1 MLVALIVFGATGA
14 WAAVTQGPWTYMD
27 YRTGC
32 CDRDQNPAI
41 SFNGLNNS
49 HWATVDGPWC
59 DGDGVGFTVKSG
71 KANKNQKNGVF
82 STYYID
88 QTLESYSRKVLTWT
102 FVLGSQSKKHYSN
115 TCLYG
120 LQGTWDQINAL
131 TVDFTEEYSNKTGSG
146 NLLAQFRNITLS
158 GNGVFTSNYVKTF
171 AFDNRSNA
179 NSATK
184 SWCLLLTHVVS
195 SADPVDGMHEW
206 GSFRHV
212 SATWTTYYY
221 KYVTFNANG
230 GSGSM
235 NKQTVENSGKLTAN
249 AFSRTGYTFDGW
261 ATSSTGSKA
270 YNNQGDIS
278 ATSGSKG
285 NVTLYARW
293 KANTYTVT
301 LNQQSGTGGSASVT
315 ATYAAAMPS
324 MTVPTRTGYT
334 FQGYFTEANGK
345 GTKYYNAN
353 GSSAKNWDKTAAT
366 TLYAYWTANTYTVTL
381 DMQGGES
388 GSASVTAT
396 YAAAMPTMT
405 VPTRS
410 SYTFGG
416 YYTEAKGAGTKYYNA
431 NGSSAKNWDKTAATT
446 LYAYWTPV
454 PYAITYNLEG
464 GTDTGNPTSYTIET
478 ETFTL
483 KAPVREDYTFLGWTG
498 SNGEEVQLT
507 VTIANGSTEDKSYTA
522 HWEAN
527 DAILQELHTALGEKV
542 WTGYGVNTGVIC
554 YSRGDEPKEFRA
566 TIMGGTY
573 TFDIPFR
580 DVNSITKTLNTDE
593 SVTYTLNVSLPAQT
607 GMASETL
614 RVTLKDG
621 EITGMESENA
631 GLEMSKEGAE
641 ITDWAALQ
649 TAMNNGGVIK
659 LTADVTAAPADAA
672 LTVPAGKTVVLDL
685 NGFTINRAMT
695 APAANGS
702 VIVNN
707 GTLAIQ
713 TTNGGKITGGKTTG
727 NGGGILNNGVLTL
740 YGGEITGN
748 KASGMGGGVYNAA
761 AAPTGFW
768 MTGGLIDGNTA
779 GSFAAIGGDVT
790 FSNMAVV
797 QVNAAGSTVS
807 NTTAKT
813 GMVKY
818 DYIQPVM
825 PDLEKFAILSE
836 LYAALGNE
844 TWTGYGVNTGVISYS
859 RGDEMNEF
867 RATFMGGNYT
877 LDVPF
882 GDFTAA
888 SKAENTDGSF
898 TYTLELP
905 LPAYTGLSSETV
917 KITTKDGKI
926 TGLQSENAGL
936 DMNKEAGE
944 ITGWAAL
951 QAAVNNG
958 GVIKL
963 TTDVTAAATDEALT
977 VPAGK
982 TVVIDL
988 NGHTLNR
995 ALTTPTD
1002 NGSVIINN
1010 GTLAIMD
1017 NAGNG
1022 KITGGNTITIG
1033 GAVLNN
1039 GAFTLYGGEIT
1050 GNKAFDAGGGVYST
1064 ADELPGGFWMT
1075 GGLIDGNTA
1084 GSFAAI
1090 GGKVTFNKQA
1100 AVQVNAD
1107 GTVVDIN
1114 TAAADMMSYSYIRP
1128 ALPSVDQMM
1137 TTPAQQA
1144 NGAWQA
1150 YMPAGNRMLRVTY
1163 KDEPQLA
1170 WVDKDKQPVTAIS
1183 GYHGFQPLVAIPNI
1197 KASNKFFE
1205 AAEAG
1210 TSVLEAFSSNQDVV
1224 SVVGISS
1231 FLING
1236 VGEADLAVIHRND
1249 ADFKYDSAAFH
1260 VTVLAPDTLNLLT
1273 NNADWG
1279 TVAAVTPLSDSVR
1292 AGEGNTFFAV
1302 PEATMTVEATPAEGF
1317 HLRYWSNGAAV
1328 DATLRAKAQ
1337 VQGNTDLLAFFAP
1350 DTVPAKEIEA
1360 PHIFDT
1366 LVYNSYAQ
1374 TILINGEAEG
1384 GQFKYSLDSIEWS
1397 TELPQIKDA
1406 GTHTFYYYIDSTD
1419 VLHRALPVQTRKV
1432 TIAKAPLTITA
1443 ENKEVVYGF
1452 AAPGF
1457 SVSYYGLKGGDLP
1470 ADVLTGELSYAC
1482 DYTAGSNVASYNIVP
1497 SGQTSANYDITYV
1510 KGTLNVLK
1518 ADPAFTDPVANTL
1531 TYNGGAQT
1539 LVAAGETEH
1548 GTFEYT
1554 FTPNDEES
1562 WSTALPQAKDAGTY
1576 GVYYR
1581 VVGDHNHL
1589 DYESADAVVVTIAKA
1604 ALTATADNKAIIYG
1618 EYAPEFTVTYDG
1630 WQGEDKD
1637 MVLTG
1642 AIAFE
1647 TNYTR
1652 GNDVGD
1658 YTIIPSGVE
1667 AANYTVTFVNGTLTV
1682 NRKSAESSDIMA
1694 AQEDGEQLVYTNAVN
1709 KPTIFVKDTTLTLTE
1724 EKDYTLTFVS
1734 RGETE
1739 YTESATAPTHAG
1751 DYTAKITFIGN
1762 YKDMLTVDFAISK
1775 APLTITADDKENI
1788 FGEEAPEFTVSYEG
1802 FLGTDD
1808 KNVLT
1813 GSQAYACEYKRGD
1826 NVGDYTIV
1834 PSGVDAHDYV
1844 ITFVNGT
1851 LTVNRKSAKDADIAA
1866 VQLAGEALVYDAEVN
1881 RPSIVVTD
1889 TTLTLT
1895 EEKDYVL
1902 TFIGTANDAS
1912 VYEEAAVAPT
1922 KAGDYTAIV
1931 AFVGNYI
1938 DTLTVDFTIA
1948 KAPLTITADDKAVI
1962 YGEYAPKFTVSYEGW
1977 QGTDDNTVLLGT
1989 QAYDCEYAP
1998 GSYIGTYTITPK
2010 DVTAHDYAITF
2021 VDGTLTVNQAEV
2033 KVSGADI
2040 QEAKFEDGNTTA
2052 VVLNA
2057 GQLEGIKLNDPIGH
2071 NTTATFS
2078 DAAVGEG
2085 KTITMF
2091 YELTGDAALL
2101 ANYNLTPTS
2110 EIFAKKGVIIENFV
2124 PNDNPEEKADDE
2136 TEVKEGIEVYAYGYC
2151 LGDSVGMSYHLNSGN
2166 PDQYKIEFEDSHF
2179 TDVDWTDLDITG
2191 PDGIIYIE
2199 VPVDV
2204 PTGDYQMTVT
2214 FRDSRFPWLESNAL
2228 NVTFHVNLPQTYV
2241 TPMFD
2246 NTIALVDTCECFTDI
2261 QWYHR
2266 ADASEAWQPI
2276 AGATGHYYRPADGS
2290 KLTGEYFVKAK
2301 MNGVDTYTCGQS
2313 DMETLYGADKT
2324 PKAQVSA
2331 YPNPVV
2337 NTTTVTIENSE
2348 NWNHSLRVVN
2358 LTGVEMFRTTFEG
2371 NETTVDMGGFVQGNY
2386 MISVDGIVVKV
2397 MKK

>member
-1 MLVALIVFGATGA
+1 MLVALIVFSATA
-14 WAAVTQGPWTYMD
+14 WAQVTQGPWTYMD

-32 CDRDQNPAI
+32 CDRDQNMAI
-41 SFNGLNNS
+41 AFNGLNNS
-49 HWATVDGPWC
+49 HWATVEGPWC
-59 DGDGVGFTVKSG
+59 DNDGVGFTVKSG
-71 KANKNQKNGVF
+71 KAEKNQKNGVF

-102 FVLGSQSKKHYSN
+102 FVLGSKSKKHYSN

-120 LQGTWDQINAL
+120 LQGTWQDINAL
-131 TVDFTEEYSNKTGSG
+131 TVDFTEEYSNRSG
-146 NLLAQFRNITLS
+146 ADKLLAQFRNTALKDEGI
-158 GNGVFTSNYVKTF
+158 FTSNYVKTF

-195 SADPVDGMHEW
+195 AADPVDGMHEW
-206 GSFRHV
+206 GSFKHV

-221 KYVTFNANG
+221 KYVTFNANQ
-230 GSGSM
+230 GSGTMSQ
-235 NKQTVENSGKLTAN
+235 QTIENSGKLKAN

-261 ATSSTGSKA
+261 ATSTSGSKA
-270 YNNQGDIS
+270 YDNQGDIS

-301 LNQQSGTGGSASVT
+301 LDRQSGTGGAGSTTATYAAAMPKITVPARTGYTFQGYYTEANGKGTKYYNADGTSAKNWDKAANTTLYAYWKANTYTVTLDRQSGTGGSGSVT

-324 MTVPTRTGYT
+324 MTVPTRASYT
-334 FQGYFTEANGK
+334 FQGYFTEAKGK
-345 GTKYYNAN
+345 GTKYYNAD
-353 GSSAKNWDKTAAT
+353 GSSAKNWDKTANT
-366 TLYAYWTANTYTVTL
+366 TLYA
-381 DMQGGES
+381 S
-388 GSASVTAT
+388 
-396 YAAAMPTMT
+396 
-405 VPTRS
+405 
-410 SYTFGG
+410 
-416 YYTEAKGAGTKYYNA
+416 
-431 NGSSAKNWDKTAATT
+431 
-446 LYAYWTPV
+446 WTPV

-464 GTDTGNPTSYTIET
+464 GTDTGNPASYTIET

-507 VTIANGSTEDKSYTA
+507 VTIAKGSTEKKSYTA

-527 DAILQELHTALGEKV
+527 DAILQELHTALGEKA
-542 WTGYGVNTGVIC
+542 WTGYGVNTGVIS
-554 YSRGDEPKEFRA
+554 YGRGDEPKEFRA

-580 DVNSITKTLNTDE
+580 DVNSITKVLNTDG
-593 SVTYTLNVSLPAQT
+593 SATYTLNVSLPAQT

-659 LTADVTAAPADAA
+659 LTADITATPADAA

-761 AAPTGFW
+761 AAPAGFW

-807 NTTAKT
+807 NTTATT

-825 PDLEKFAILSE
+825 PDLEKFGILSE

-859 RGDEMNEF
+859 RGDEVNEF

-917 KITTKDGKI
+917 KITIKDGEI

-951 QAAVNNG
+951 QTAVNNG

-963 TTDVTAAATDEALT
+963 TTDVTAAPADAALT

-995 ALTTPTD
+995 ALTTATA

-1022 KITGGNTITIG
+1022 KITGGNTRNIG
-1033 GAVLNN
+1033 GGVLNN

-1050 GNKAFDAGGGVYST
+1050 GNNATDAGGGVYNT
-1064 ADELPGGFWMT
+1064 ADALPGGFWMT

-1084 GSFAAI
+1084 ADYAAI

-1100 AVQVNAD
+1100 AVQVDAD
-1107 GTVVDIN
+1107 GTIVDIN
-1114 TAAADMMSYSYIRP
+1114 TAAAHMMSYSYIRP

-1163 KDEPQLA
+1163 KDEPELA

-1197 KASNKFFE
+1197 KASDKFF
-1205 AAEAG
+1205 AALDAG
-1210 TSVLEAFSSNQDVV
+1210 TSVLEAFSSNPDVV
-1224 SVVGISS
+1224 GVLGVGS
-1231 FLING
+1231 FLLNG
-1236 VGEADLAVIHRND
+1236 VGEADLSAIHRND

-1260 VTVLAPDTLNLLT
+1260 VTVLAPDTMKLLT
-1273 NNADWG
+1273 NNAEWG
-1279 TVAAVTPLSDSVR
+1279 TVAAVTPLGDSVR

-1302 PEATMTVEATPAEGF
+1302 PGATMIVQATPADGF

-1328 DATLRAKAQ
+1328 DAKLRAQAQ

-1350 DTVPAKEIEA
+1350 DTVPAIVTKE
-1360 PHIFDT
+1360 PVVFDT
-1366 LVYNSYAQ
+1366 LVYTGAEQ
-1374 TILINGEAEG
+1374 IILANGTAIG
-1384 GQFKYSLDSIEWS
+1384 GQFKYSLDSATWS
-1397 TELPQIKDA
+1397 TDLPQIKDA
-1406 GTHTFYYYIDSTD
+1406 GTHTFYCYVDSTD
-1419 VLHRALPVQTRKV
+1419 VLHRCLPVETHTV

-1443 ENKEVVYGF
+1443 ENKDTIYGE
-1452 AAPGF
+1452 
-1457 SVSYYGLKGGDLP
+1457 P
-1470 ADVLTGELSYAC
+1470 A
-1482 DYTAGSNVASYNIVP
+1482 
-1497 SGQTSANYDITYV
+1497 
-1510 KGTLNVLK
+1510 
-1518 ADPAFTDPVANTL
+1518 PAFTAAYTGLLGEDTVGVVSGLTMTSDYLVTSNVGEYDIVPANATALNYAISYTIGTL
-1531 TYNGGAQT
+1531 TVN
-1539 LVAAGETEH
+1539 
-1548 GTFEYT
+1548 
-1554 FTPNDEES
+1554 
-1562 WSTALPQAKDAGTY
+1562 QAP
-1576 GVYYR
+1576 
-1581 VVGDHNHL
+1581 L
-1589 DYESADAVVVTIAKA
+1589 MI
-1604 ALTATADNKAIIYG
+1604 TADDKEVIYG
-1618 EYAPEFTVTYDG
+1618 EEHPEFTASYEGFKNEDDKSVVSGLTYSTEYLVTSNVGEYDIVPANATA
-1630 WQGEDKD
+1630 QNY
-1637 MVLTG
+1637 
-1642 AIAFE
+1642 AIS
-1647 TNYTR
+1647 YT
-1652 GNDVGD
+1652 
-1658 YTIIPSGVE
+1658 
-1667 AANYTVTFVNGTLTV
+1667 NGTLTV
-1682 NRKSAESSDIMA
+1682 NKATLTVTAEDKTMIYGDEHPEFTA
-1694 AQEDGEQLVYTNAVN
+1694 TYEGFKNEDGESVVSDL
-1709 KPTIFVKDTTLTLTE
+1709 
-1724 EKDYTLTFVS
+1724 DYTCV
-1734 RGETE
+1734 
-1739 YTESATAPTHAG
+1739 
-1751 DYTAKITFIGN
+1751 
-1762 YKDMLTVDFAISK
+1762 
-1775 APLTITADDKENI
+1775 
-1788 FGEEAPEFTVSYEG
+1788 
-1802 FLGTDD
+1802 
-1808 KNVLT
+1808 
-1813 GSQAYACEYKRGD
+1813 
-1826 NVGDYTIV
+1826 
-1834 PSGVDAHDYV
+1834 
-1844 ITFVNGT
+1844 
-1851 LTVNRKSAKDADIAA
+1851 
-1866 VQLAGEALVYDAEVN
+1866 
-1881 RPSIVVTD
+1881 
-1889 TTLTLT
+1889 
-1895 EEKDYVL
+1895 
-1902 TFIGTANDAS
+1902 
-1912 VYEEAAVAPT
+1912 
-1922 KAGDYTAIV
+1922 
-1931 AFVGNYI
+1931 
-1938 DTLTVDFTIA
+1938 
-1948 KAPLTITADDKAVI
+1948 
-1962 YGEYAPKFTVSYEGW
+1962 
-1977 QGTDDNTVLLGT
+1977 
-1989 QAYDCEYAP
+1989 YAP
-1998 GSYIGTYTITPK
+1998 GSYIGTYAITPHSA
-2010 DVTAHDYAITF
+2010 TAQNYEF
-2021 VDGTLTVNQAEV
+2021 EYKDGTLTVNKAVV
-2033 KVSGADI
+2033 KVVGAEAQIAKIESG
-2040 QEAKFEDGNTTA
+2040 TTDA

-2057 GQLEGIKLNDPIGH
+2057 GTLDGIKLSDPISH
-2071 NTTATFS
+2071 ETTASFS
-2078 DAAVGEG
+2078 DATVGEN
-2085 KTITMF
+2085 KTITL
-2091 YELTGDAALL
+2091 YYTLTGDAALL
-2101 ANYNLTPTS
+2101 ANYDLIPTS
-2110 EIFAKKGVIIENFV
+2110 EIFTVEGVIIEDFI
-2124 PNDNPEEKADDE
+2124 PAEEGETEKEDDE
-2136 TEVKEGIEVYAYGYC
+2136 AQIEEGIEVYAYGYC
-2151 LGDSVGMSYHLNSGN
+2151 LDDHVYMRYHLNRGN
-2166 PDQYKIEFEDSHF
+2166 PDQYKIEFADNRF
-2179 TDVDWTDLDITG
+2179 TDVNYGNYTISG
-2191 PDGIIYIE
+2191 PDGTIE
-2199 VPVDV
+2199 INIPADM
-2204 PTGDYQMTVT
+2204 PTGDYTMTVT
-2214 FRDSRFPWLESNAL
+2214 FRDSRFDWLESNPFT
-2228 NVTFHVNLPQTYV
+2228 VTFHVNLPETYV
-2241 TPMFD
+2241 MPQF
-2246 NTIALVDTCECFTDI
+2246 NNVIALVDTCECFTDI

-2276 AGATGHYYRPADGS
+2276 PGATGHYYRPEGGA
-2290 KLTGEYFVKAK
+2290 KLTGEFFVKAK
-2301 MNGVDTYTCGQS
+2301 MNGEPTYTCGQS
-2313 DMETLYGADKT
+2313 DLETLYGADKQQK
-2324 PKAQVSA
+2324 KATVKA
-2331 YPNPVV
+2331 FPNPVV
-2337 NTTTVTIENSE
+2337 NTTTVTIEYNGSFPEGDKNSE
-2348 NWNHSLRVVN
+2348 NWNHSLRIVN
-2358 LTGVEMFRTTFEG
+2358 LMGIEVMNATFEG
-2371 NETTVDMGGFVQGNY
+2371 NETKVDMDGFAQGNY

>member
-1 MLVALIVFGATGA
+1 MRNRFKQLMLVALIVFGATGA
-14 WAAVTQGPWTYMD
+14 WAQVTQGPWTYMD

-32 CDRDQNPAI
+32 CGRDENPAI

-88 QTLESYSRKVLTWT
+88 QTLESYSRRVLTWT
-102 FVLGSQSKKHYSN
+102 FQIGSQSKKHYSN

-120 LQGTWDQINAL
+120 LQGTWQDINAL
-131 TVDFTEEYSNKTGSG
+131 TVDFMEEYTNKSGSDK
-146 NLLAQFRNITLS
+146 LLAQFRNTTLS

-171 AFDNRSNA
+171 TFDNSGNA
-179 NSATK
+179 SSATK

-212 SATWTTYYY
+212 SATWATYYY

-235 NKQTVENSGKLTAN
+235 NRQTVENSAKLTAN
-249 AFSRTGYTFDGW
+249 AFSRTGYAFDGW
-261 ATSSTGSKA
+261 ATSTSGSKA
-270 YNNQGDIS
+270 YDNQGDIS

-301 LNQQSGTGGSASVT
+301 FNQQSGTGGSGSTTATYAAAMPKITVPNRTGYSFQGYYTEANGKGTKYYNANGTSAKNWDKIAATTLYAYWTANTYTVTLDKQGGTGGSASVT

-324 MTVPTRTGYT
+324 MTVPTRSSYT
-334 FQGYFTEANGK
+334 FGGYYTEAKGK

-353 GSSAKNWDKTAAT
+353 GTSAKNWDKTAAT
-366 TLYAYWTANTYTVTL
+366 TLYAYW
-381 DMQGGES
+381 E
-388 GSASVTAT
+388 
-396 YAAAMPTMT
+396 
-405 VPTRS
+405 
-410 SYTFGG
+410 
-416 YYTEAKGAGTKYYNA
+416 
-431 NGSSAKNWDKTAATT
+431 
-446 LYAYWTPV
+446 PV

-507 VTIANGSTEDKSYTA
+507 VTIAKGSTEGKSYTA

-527 DAILQELHTALGEKV
+527 DAILQELHTALGEKA
-542 WTGYGVNTGVIC
+542 WTGYGVNTGVIS

-580 DVNSITKTLNTDE
+580 DVNSITKTLNTDG
-593 SVTYTLNVSLPAQT
+593 SATYTLNVSLPAQT

-649 TAMNNGGVIK
+649 TAINNGGVIK
-659 LTADVTAAPADAA
+659 LTADITAAPADAA
-672 LTVPAGKTVVLDL
+672 LTVPTGKTVVLDL
-685 NGFTINRAMT
+685 NGFTINRDMT

-761 AAPTGFW
+761 AAPAGFW

-779 GSFAAIGGDVT
+779 GSYAAIGGDVT

-797 QVNAAGSTVS
+797 QVNATGSTVS

-825 PDLEKFAILSE
+825 PDMEKFGILSE

-859 RGDEMNEF
+859 RGDEVNEF

-888 SKAENTDGSF
+888 SKAENEDGSF

-917 KITTKDGKI
+917 KITIKDGEI

-963 TTDVTAAATDEALT
+963 TTNVTATATDAALT

-995 ALTTPTD
+995 ALTTPTA

-1022 KITGGNTITIG
+1022 KITGGNTLSSG
-1033 GAVLNN
+1033 GGVLNN

-1050 GNKAFDAGGGVYST
+1050 GNKASDAGGGVYNT
-1064 ADELPGGFWMT
+1064 AAEQPGGFWMT

-1084 GSFAAI
+1084 SVSAAI

-1114 TAAADMMSYSYIRP
+1114 TAAANMMSYSYIRP
-1128 ALPSVDQMM
+1128 ALPTVDQMM

-1144 NGAWQA
+1144 SGAWQA

-1163 KDEPQLA
+1163 KDEPKLA
-1170 WVDKDKQPVTAIS
+1170 WVDKDKQPVTAIT
-1183 GYHGFQPLVAIPNI
+1183 GYHGFQSLVAIPNI

-1205 AAEAG
+1205 AVKAG

-1224 SVVGISS
+1224 SVVGIGS
-1231 FLING
+1231 FSING
-1236 VGEADLAVIHRND
+1236 VGEADLAAIHRND
-1249 ADFKYDSAAFH
+1249 ADFKYDSVAFH
-1260 VTVLAPDTLNLLT
+1260 VTVLAPDTLKLKT
-1273 NNADWG
+1273 NNAEWG
-1279 TVAAVTPLSDSVR
+1279 TVAAVTPLTDSIHV
-1292 AGEGNTFFAV
+1292 GEDNKFFAV
-1302 PEATMTVEATPAEGF
+1302 PGAVMKVQATPAKGF
-1317 HLRYWSNGAAV
+1317 HLRSWSNGAAV
-1328 DATLRAKAQ
+1328 DATLRANVQ

-1350 DTVPAKEIEA
+1350 DTVLAVVTKE
-1360 PHIFDT
+1360 PLIFDT
-1366 LVYNSYAQ
+1366 LVYNGAPQ
-1374 TILINGEAEG
+1374 TILANGTAIG
-1384 GQFKYSLDSIEWS
+1384 GQFKYSTDSVEWS

-1406 GTHTFYYYIDSTD
+1406 GTHDIFYYVDSTD
-1419 VLHRALPVQTRKV
+1419 VLHRCLPVQKAKV

-1443 ENKEVVYGF
+1443 ENKTVIYGN

-1457 SVSYYGLKGGDLP
+1457 SVSYNGLKGDDLP
-1470 ADVLTGELSYAC
+1470 ADVLTGELAYAC
-1482 DYTAGSNVASYNIVP
+1482 DYAVGSNVGPYTITP
-1497 SGQTSANYDITYV
+1497 SGQTSTNYEITYV
-1510 KGTLNVLK
+1510 NGTLNVLK
-1518 ADPAFTDPVANTL
+1518 AAPSFTVPTANTL
-1531 TYNGGAQT
+1531 TYNGERQALVTTGDSNDGT
-1539 LVAAGETEH
+1539 LA
-1548 GTFEYT
+1548 YT
-1554 FTPNDEES
+1554 LDPNDDES
-1562 WSTALPQAKDAGTY
+1562 WVAYSPYAKEAGTY
-1576 GVYYR
+1576 NIYYKLI
-1581 VVGDHNHL
+1581 GDGNHT
-1589 DYESADAVVVTIAKA
+1589 DSIAPEPVAVTIAKA
-1604 ALTATADNKAIIYG
+1604 ALTITADGKSVTYTDPVPAY
-1618 EYAPEFTVTYDG
+1618 TVTYAG
-1630 WQGEDKD
+1630 WQGEDNED
-1637 MVLTG
+1637 VLTG
-1642 AIAFE
+1642 EIAYACE
-1647 TNYTR
+1647 YTPTANA
-1652 GNDVGD
+1652 GEYDIV
-1658 YTIIPSGVE
+1658 PSGVSNP
-1667 AANYTVTFVNGTLTV
+1667 NYDITFVNGKVTV
-1682 NRKSAESSDIMA
+1682 
-1694 AQEDGEQLVYTNAVN
+1694 
-1709 KPTIFVKDTTLTLTE
+1709 
-1724 EKDYTLTFVS
+1724 
-1734 RGETE
+1734 
-1739 YTESATAPTHAG
+1739 
-1751 DYTAKITFIGN
+1751 
-1762 YKDMLTVDFAISK
+1762 SK
-1775 APLTITADDKENI
+1775 AALTITADNKEI
-1788 FGEEAPEFTVSYEG
+1788 IYGDEAPDYTAVFEGWKNEENETVLNEMGYTCAYEQG
-1802 FLGTDD
+1802 SSVGTYSITPVAEAQNYDI
-1808 KNVLT
+1808 
-1813 GSQAYACEYKRGD
+1813 
-1826 NVGDYTIV
+1826 TIV
-1834 PSGVDAHDYV
+1834 PA
-1844 ITFVNGT
+1844 T
-1851 LTVNRKSAKDADIAA
+1851 LTVN
-1866 VQLAGEALVYDAEVN
+1866 
-1881 RPSIVVTD
+1881 
-1889 TTLTLT
+1889 
-1895 EEKDYVL
+1895 
-1902 TFIGTANDAS
+1902 
-1912 VYEEAAVAPT
+1912 
-1922 KAGDYTAIV
+1922 KAT
-1931 AFVGNYI
+1931 
-1938 DTLTVDFTIA
+1938 
-1948 KAPLTITADDKAVI
+1948 
-1962 YGEYAPKFTVSYEGW
+1962 
-1977 QGTDDNTVLLGT
+1977 
-1989 QAYDCEYAP
+1989 
-1998 GSYIGTYTITPK
+1998 
-2010 DVTAHDYAITF
+2010 
-2021 VDGTLTVNQAEV
+2021 V
-2033 KVSGADI
+2033 KVSGA
-2040 QEAKFEDGNTTA
+2040 EAQVAKIADGNTTA

-2057 GQLEGIKLNDPIGH
+2057 GELEGIKLSDAIAH

-2078 DAAVGEG
+2078 DATVGEN
-2085 KTITMF
+2085 KTITLS

-2101 ANYNLTPTS
+2101 ANYDLTPTS
-2110 EIFAKKGVIIENFV
+2110 ETFTTGGVIIEGFV
-2124 PNDNPEEKADDE
+2124 PAEEGD
-2136 TEVKEGIEVYAYGYC
+2136 TEKKDMKIQEGIEVYAYGYC
-2151 LGDSVGMSYHLNSGN
+2151 DGSGYSIPYHLKSGN
-2166 PDQYKIEFEDSHF
+2166 PDQYKIEYEDSRF
-2179 TDVDWTDLDITG
+2179 TDVDWTTLPTTGKDGTIFVDI
-2191 PDGIIYIE
+2191 
-2199 VPVDV
+2199 PVDL
-2204 PTGDYQMTVT
+2204 PTGDYTMTVQ
-2214 FRDSRFPWLESNAL
+2214 FRDSRFTWLESKAL
-2228 NVTFHVNLPQTYV
+2228 NVSFHVNLPETYV
-2241 TPMFD
+2241 RPLFS
-2246 NTIALVDTCECFTDI
+2246 NTIVLVDTDRCFTDI

-2266 ADASEAWQPI
+2266 NNSSEAWKPI
-2276 AGATGHYYRPADGS
+2276 PGATGHYYRPENGA
-2290 KLTGEYFVKAK
+2290 KLEGEYFVSAK
-2301 MNGVDTYTCGQS
+2301 MNGEPTYTCAQY
-2313 DMETLYGADKT
+2313 DMETLYGEPT
-2324 PKAQVSA
+2324 QKAKVRA

-2337 NTTTVTIENSE
+2337 NSTTITVEGFDKYEHDLRIVNLKGIEMARKCFQGNEVTI
-2348 NWNHSLRVVN
+2348 
-2358 LTGVEMFRTTFEG
+2358 
-2371 NETTVDMGGFVQGNY
+2371 DMSSYPGGNY
-2386 MISVDGIVVKV
+2386 LFYVDGIVVKV
-2397 MKK
+2397 IKK

>member
-1 MLVALIVFGATGA
+1 MLVALIVFGATSA

-32 CDRDQNPAI
+32 CDRNQNMTIA
-41 SFNGLNNS
+41 FNGLNNS

-59 DGDGVGFTVKSG
+59 DGDGVGFTVKNG
-71 KANKNQKNGVF
+71 KAEKNQKNGVY

-102 FVLGSQSKKHYSN
+102 FQIGSQSKKHYSN

-120 LQGTWDQINAL
+120 LQGTYDQINAL
-131 TVDFTEEYSNKTGSG
+131 TVDFTEEYSNQTGSG
-146 NLLAQFRNITLS
+146 NLLAQFRNTTLS
-158 GNGVFTSNYVKTF
+158 GSGIFTSNYVRTF
-171 AFDNRSNA
+171 DFDNRSNA
-179 NSATK
+179 SSATK

-195 SADPVDGMHEW
+195 SADPVDNIHEW

-212 SATWTTYYY
+212 SATWATYYY
-221 KYVTFNANG
+221 KYVTFNANQ

-235 NKQTVENSGKLTAN
+235 NKQTVENSAKLTAN

-261 ATSSTGSKA
+261 ATSTSGSKA
-270 YNNQGDIS
+270 YDNQGDIS

-301 LNQQSGTGGSASVT
+301 LNQQSGTGGTGSVTATYAAGMPKITVPTRTGYTFQGYYTDTNGKGTQYYNANGNSAKNWDKIAATTLYAYWKANTYTVTLNQQSGTGGTGSVT

-324 MTVPTRTGYT
+324 MTKPTRTGYT
-334 FQGYFTEANGK
+334 FQGYFTEANGN
-345 GTKYYNAN
+345 GTKYYNAD
-353 GSSAKNWDKTAAT
+353 GSSAKNWDKTANNT
-366 TLYAYWTANTYTVTL
+366 SLYAYWTANTYTVTL
-381 DMQGGES
+381 DMQGGEG

-396 YAAAMPTMT
+396 YDAAMPSMT
-405 VPTRS
+405 KPTRTG
-410 SYTFGG
+410 YTFQG
-416 YYTEAKGAGTKYYNA
+416 YFTEANGNGTKYYDA
-431 NGSSAKNWDKTAATT
+431 NGSSAKNWDKTANNTT
-446 LYAYWTPV
+446 LYAYWTAV
-454 PYAITYNLEG
+454 PYTITYNLEG
-464 GTDTGNPTSYTIET
+464 GTDTGNPASYTIET

-507 VTIANGSTEDKSYTA
+507 VTSAKRSMEGKNYTA

-542 WTGYGVNTGVIC
+542 WTGYGVNTGVIS

-580 DVNSITKTLNTDE
+580 DVNSITKALNTDE

-659 LTADVTAAPADAA
+659 LTADITAAPADAA
-672 LTVPAGKTVVLDL
+672 LTVPADKTVVLDL

-713 TTNGGKITGGKTTG
+713 TTNGGIITGGKTTG

-761 AAPTGFW
+761 AAPAGFW
-768 MTGGLIDGNTA
+768 MTGGLIDGNNA
-779 GSFAAIGGDVT
+779 GSFAAIAGDVT

-807 NTTAKT
+807 NATAKT

-825 PDLEKFAILSE
+825 PDLEKFGILSE

-859 RGDEMNEF
+859 RGDEVNEF

-888 SKAENTDGSF
+888 SKVENTDGSF

-963 TTDVTAAATDEALT
+963 TTDVTATDTDEALT

-995 ALTTPTD
+995 ALTAPTD

-1022 KITGGNTITIG
+1022 KITGGNTVTIG
-1033 GAVLNN
+1033 GGVLNN

-1050 GNKAFDAGGGVYST
+1050 GNKATDAGGGVYNT
-1064 ADELPGGFWMT
+1064 AYELPGGFWMT

-1084 GSFAAI
+1084 SVGKAI
-1090 GGKVTFNKQA
+1090 GGKVTFNKRA
-1100 AVQVNAD
+1100 AVQVNSD

-1114 TAAADMMSYSYIRP
+1114 TAEADLMSYSYIRP

-1144 NGAWQA
+1144 SGAWQA

-1170 WVDKDKQPVTAIS
+1170 WVDQDKQPVTAIT
-1183 GYHGFQPLVAIPNI
+1183 GYHGFQPLVAIPNL
-1197 KASNKFFE
+1197 KVSGKFGS
-1205 AAEAG
+1205 ALNAG
-1210 TSVLEAFSSNQDVV
+1210 TSAVEFFSSNPDIV
-1224 SVVGISS
+1224 SVAGIGDFS
-1231 FLING
+1231 ING
-1236 VGEADLAVIHRND
+1236 VGEADLAAIHRND

-1260 VTVLAPDTLNLLT
+1260 VTVLAPDTLTLT
-1273 NNADWG
+1273 LNNADWG
-1279 TVAAVTPLSDSVR
+1279 TVAAVTPLSDSIH
-1292 AGEGNTFFAV
+1292 ALDAEGSKFVAV
-1302 PEATMTVEATPAEGF
+1302 QGATMTVQATPAEGF

-1328 DATLRAKAQ
+1328 DPLTNTFA
-1337 VQGNTDLLAFFAP
+1337 VQGNTNLFAFFAP

-1419 VLHRALPVQTRKV
+1419 VLHRALPVQTREV

-1457 SVSYYGLKGGDLP
+1457 SVSYYGLQGSDLP

-1482 DYTAGSNVASYNIVP
+1482 DYTVGSNVALYDIVP

-1510 KGTLNVLK
+1510 KGTLTVHK
-1518 ADPAFTDPVANTL
+1518 ADPAFTEPVANTL

-1539 LVAAGETEH
+1539 LIAAGTTEH

-1554 FTPNDEES
+1554 FTPNDGES
-1562 WSTALPQAKDAGTY
+1562 WSTALPQAKNADTY

-1581 VVGDHNHL
+1581 IVGDHNHL

-1604 ALTATADNKAIIYG
+1604 ALTATADDKSVIYG
-1618 EYAPEFTVTYDG
+1618 DDVPEYTVTYEG
-1630 WQGEDKD
+1630 WQGEDNAD
-1637 MVLTG
+1637 VLSG
-1642 AIAFE
+1642 
-1647 TNYTR
+1647 
-1652 GNDVGD
+1652 
-1658 YTIIPSGVE
+1658 TI
-1667 AANYTVTFVNGTLTV
+1667 
-1682 NRKSAESSDIMA
+1682 
-1694 AQEDGEQLVYTNAVN
+1694 
-1709 KPTIFVKDTTLTLTE
+1709 
-1724 EKDYTLTFVS
+1724 
-1734 RGETE
+1734 
-1739 YTESATAPTHAG
+1739 
-1751 DYTAKITFIGN
+1751 
-1762 YKDMLTVDFAISK
+1762 
-1775 APLTITADDKENI
+1775 
-1788 FGEEAPEFTVSYEG
+1788 
-1802 FLGTDD
+1802 
-1808 KNVLT
+1808 
-1813 GSQAYACEYKRGD
+1813 AYACEYAPTSI
-1826 NVGDYTIV
+1826 VGEYTIV
-1834 PSGVDAHDYV
+1834 PSGVS
-1844 ITFVNGT
+1844 N
-1851 LTVNRKSAKDADIAA
+1851 
-1866 VQLAGEALVYDAEVN
+1866 
-1881 RPSIVVTD
+1881 P
-1889 TTLTLT
+1889 
-1895 EEKDYVL
+1895 
-1902 TFIGTANDAS
+1902 
-1912 VYEEAAVAPT
+1912 
-1922 KAGDYTAIV
+1922 
-1931 AFVGNYI
+1931 
-1938 DTLTVDFTIA
+1938 
-1948 KAPLTITADDKAVI
+1948 
-1962 YGEYAPKFTVSYEGW
+1962 
-1977 QGTDDNTVLLGT
+1977 
-1989 QAYDCEYAP
+1989 
-1998 GSYIGTYTITPK
+1998 
-2010 DVTAHDYAITF
+2010 DYAITF
-2021 VDGTLTVNQAEV
+2021 VNGKVTVSKAALTITADNKEVTYGDEAPLYTAVFEGWKNEEDESDLDELDYICTYEQGSPVGTYTIAPTAADHNYDITITDATLTVNQASV
-2033 KVSGADI
+2033 IVSGAEV
-2040 QEAKFEDGNTTA
+2040 QVAKFEDGTTDA
-2052 VVLNA
+2052 VVLDK
-2057 GQLEGIKLNDPIGH
+2057 GILNGVKLNDPVDHI
-2071 NTTATFS
+2071 TTATFS
-2078 DAAVGEG
+2078 DATVGEH
-2085 KTITMF
+2085 KTIRVN

-2101 ANYNLTPTS
+2101 ANYDLILTA
-2110 EIFAKKGVIIENFV
+2110 EDYIEEGIIIENFV
-2124 PNDNPEEKADDE
+2124 PAEEGE
-2136 TEVKEGIEVYAYGYC
+2136 TEKEDEEAQIEEGIEVYAYGYC
-2151 LGDSVGMSYHLNSGN
+2151 DGSGYSLRYHLNSGN
-2166 PDQYKIEFEDSHF
+2166 PNQYKIEFDDSRF
-2179 TDVDWTDLDITG
+2179 TDVDWTNLETPG
-2191 PDGIIYIE
+2191 KDGTINIE
-2199 VPVDV
+2199 IPVDM
-2204 PTGDYQMTVT
+2204 PTGDYTFTAT
-2214 FRDSRFPWLESNAL
+2214 FRDSRFTWLESNPFT
-2228 NVTFHVNLPQTYV
+2228 VTFHVNLPETYV

-2246 NTIALVDTCECFTDI
+2246 NTIALVDTCNCFTDI

-2266 ADASEAWQPI
+2266 ADASEPWVAIP
-2276 AGATGHYYRPADGS
+2276 GATGHYYRPADGS
-2290 KLTGEYFVKAK
+2290 KLTGEFFVKAS
-2301 MNGVDTYTCGQS
+2301 MNGVPTYTCGQA
-2313 DMETLYGADKT
+2313 DMETLYGADKQQ
-2324 PKAQVSA
+2324 PKATVKA

-2348 NWNHSLRVVN
+2348 NWNHSLRIVN
-2358 LTGVEMFRTTFEG
+2358 LMGIEVMNTTFEG
-2371 NETTVDMGGFVQGNY
+2371 DETTVNMGGYTTGNY

-2397 MKK
+2397 MKQ

>member
-14 WAAVTQGPWTYMD
+14 WAQVTQGPWTYMD

-32 CDRDQNPAI
+32 CDRNQNMAI
-41 SFNGLNNS
+41 AFNGLNNS
-49 HWATVDGPWC
+49 HWATVDGPWS
-59 DGDGVGFTVKSG
+59 DGDGVGFTVKNG
-71 KANKNQKNGVF
+71 KAEKNQKNGVF

-102 FVLGSQSKKHYSN
+102 FVLGSRSTKHYSN

-120 LQGTWDQINAL
+120 LQGTWQQINAL
-131 TVDFTEEYSNKTGSG
+131 TVDFTEEYSNRTGSDKQ
-146 NLLAQFRNITLS
+146 LAQFRNTSLS
-158 GNGVFTSNYVKTF
+158 GEGRFTGNYTKTF
-171 AFDNRSNA
+171 DFDNRSNA

-195 SADPVDGMHEW
+195 SADPVNDIWEW

-212 SATWTTYYY
+212 SATWKTYYY
-221 KYVTFNANG
+221 KYVTFNANQ

-235 NKQTVENSGKLTAN
+235 NRQTVENSAKLTAN

-261 ATSSTGSKA
+261 ATSTSGSKA
-270 YNNQGDIS
+270 YDNQGDIS

-301 LNQQSGTGGSASVT
+301 LNQQSGTGGTPSTT
-315 ATYAAAMPS
+315 ATYASGMPKI
-324 MTVPTRTGYT
+324 TVPTRTGYT
-334 FQGYFTEANGK
+334 FQGYYTEANGK
-345 GTKYYNAN
+345 GTKYYNAD
-353 GSSAKNWDKTAAT
+353 GSSAKNWDKTANT
-366 TLYAYWTANTYTVTL
+366 TLYAYWTA
-381 DMQGGES
+381 
-388 GSASVTAT
+388 
-396 YAAAMPTMT
+396 
-405 VPTRS
+405 
-410 SYTFGG
+410 
-416 YYTEAKGAGTKYYNA
+416 
-431 NGSSAKNWDKTAATT
+431 
-446 LYAYWTPV
+446 V

-464 GTDTGNPTSYTIET
+464 GTDTGNPTSYNIET

-507 VTIANGSTEDKSYTA
+507 VTIAKGSTENKSYTA

-542 WTGYGVNTGVIC
+542 WTGYGVNTGVIS

-580 DVNSITKTLNTDE
+580 DVNSITKALNTDG
-593 SVTYTLNVSLPAQT
+593 SATYTLNVSLPAQT

-659 LTADVTAAPADAA
+659 LTADITAAPADAA

-702 VIVNN
+702 VIVNK

-713 TTNGGKITGGKTTG
+713 TTNGGIITGGKTTG

-761 AAPTGFW
+761 AAPAGFW
-768 MTGGLIDGNTA
+768 MTGGLIDGNNA
-779 GSFAAIGGDVT
+779 GSFAAIAGDVT

-807 NTTAKT
+807 NATAKT

-825 PDLEKFAILSE
+825 PDLEKFGILSE

-859 RGDEMNEF
+859 RGDEVNEF

-995 ALTTPTD
+995 ALTAPAA
-1002 NGSVIINN
+1002 NGSVIVNN
-1010 GTLAIMD
+1010 GTLAIQTT
-1017 NAGNG
+1017 NGG
-1022 KITGGNTITIG
+1022 KITGGQTTGNG
-1033 GAVLNN
+1033 GGILNN
-1039 GAFTLYGGEIT
+1039 GVLTLYGGEIT
-1050 GNKAFDAGGGVYST
+1050 GNKASGMGGGVFNT
-1064 ADELPGGFWMT
+1064 AYELPGGFWMT

-1084 GSFAAI
+1084 DSFAAI
-1090 GGKVTFNKQA
+1090 GGKVIFNKRA
-1100 AVQVNAD
+1100 AVQVNSD

-1114 TAAADMMSYSYIRP
+1114 TAEADLMSYSYIRP

-1170 WVDKDKQPVTAIS
+1170 WKDQDEQPVTAIT
-1183 GYHGFQPLVAIPNI
+1183 GYHGFQSLVAIPNL
-1197 KASNKFFE
+1197 KVSGKFGS
-1205 AAEAG
+1205 ALNAG
-1210 TSVLEAFSSNQDVV
+1210 TSAVEFFSSNPDIV
-1224 SVVGISS
+1224 SVAGSDLS
-1231 FLING
+1231 ING
-1236 VGEADLAVIHRND
+1236 VGEADLSAVHRND

-1260 VTVLAPDTLNLLT
+1260 VTVLAPDTLTLT
-1273 NNADWG
+1273 LNNADWG
-1279 TVAAVTPLSDSVR
+1279 SIAAVTPLSDSVH
-1292 AGEGNTFFAV
+1292 AGEDNTFFAV
-1302 PEATMTVEATPAEGF
+1302 PGATMTVQATPAEGF

-1328 DATLRAKAQ
+1328 DPLTNTFA
-1337 VQGNTDLLAFFAP
+1337 VQGNTNLFAFFAP

-1419 VLHRALPVQTRKV
+1419 VLHRALPVQTREV

-1457 SVSYYGLKGGDLP
+1457 SVSYYGLQGSDLP
-1470 ADVLTGELSYAC
+1470 ADVLTGELAYAC
-1482 DYTAGSNVASYNIVP
+1482 DYTVGSDVASYDITP
-1497 SGQTSANYDITYV
+1497 YGQTSANYDITYV

-1518 ADPAFTDPVANTL
+1518 ADPAFTEPVANTL

-1539 LVAAGETEH
+1539 LIAAGETEH

-1562 WSTALPQAKDAGTY
+1562 WNTALPQAKNADTY

-1604 ALTATADNKAIIYG
+1604 ALTATADDKSVIYG
-1618 EYAPEFTVTYDG
+1618 DDVPEYTVTYEG
-1630 WQGEDKD
+1630 WQGEDNET
-1637 MVLTG
+1637 VLTG
-1642 AIAFE
+1642 TIAYACE
-1647 TNYTR
+1647 YAPTSI
-1652 GNDVGD
+1652 VGE
-1658 YTIIPSGVE
+1658 YTITPSGVSNP
-1667 AANYTVTFVNGTLTV
+1667 NY
-1682 NRKSAESSDIMA
+1682 A
-1694 AQEDGEQLVYTNAVN
+1694 
-1709 KPTIFVKDTTLTLTE
+1709 
-1724 EKDYTLTFVS
+1724 
-1734 RGETE
+1734 
-1739 YTESATAPTHAG
+1739 
-1751 DYTAKITFIGN
+1751 ITFING
-1762 YKDMLTVDFAISK
+1762 KVTVNK
-1775 APLTITADDKENI
+1775 AALTITADNKE
-1788 FGEEAPEFTVSYEG
+1788 
-1802 FLGTDD
+1802 
-1808 KNVLT
+1808 
-1813 GSQAYACEYKRGD
+1813 
-1826 NVGDYTIV
+1826 
-1834 PSGVDAHDYV
+1834 
-1844 ITFVNGT
+1844 
-1851 LTVNRKSAKDADIAA
+1851 
-1866 VQLAGEALVYDAEVN
+1866 
-1881 RPSIVVTD
+1881 
-1889 TTLTLT
+1889 
-1895 EEKDYVL
+1895 
-1902 TFIGTANDAS
+1902 
-1912 VYEEAAVAPT
+1912 
-1922 KAGDYTAIV
+1922 
-1931 AFVGNYI
+1931 
-1938 DTLTVDFTIA
+1938 
-1948 KAPLTITADDKAVI
+1948 VI
-1962 YGEYAPKFTVSYEGW
+1962 YGDEAPLYTAVFEGFKNEEDESDLDELDYICTYE
-1977 QGTDDNTVLLGT
+1977 QGSPV
-1989 QAYDCEYAP
+1989 
-1998 GSYIGTYTITPK
+1998 GTYTIAP
-2010 DVTAHDYAITF
+2010 TATDHNYDITIT
-2021 VDGTLTVNQAEV
+2021 DATLTVNQAAV
-2033 KVSGADI
+2033 IVSGAKV
-2040 QEAKFEDGNTTA
+2040 QVAKFEDGTTDA
-2052 VVLNA
+2052 VILDKGILN
-2057 GQLEGIKLNDPIGH
+2057 GVKLNDPVDHI
-2071 NTTATFS
+2071 TTATFS
-2078 DAAVGEG
+2078 DATVGEH
-2085 KTITMF
+2085 KTIRVN

-2101 ANYNLTPTS
+2101 ANYDLILTA
-2110 EIFAKKGVIIENFV
+2110 EDYIEEGIIIENFV
-2124 PNDNPEEKADDE
+2124 PAEEGE
-2136 TEVKEGIEVYAYGYC
+2136 TEKEDEEAQIEEGIEVYAYGYC
-2151 LGDSVGMSYHLNSGN
+2151 DGSGYSLRYHLNSGN
-2166 PDQYKIEFEDSHF
+2166 PDQYKIEFDDSRF
-2179 TDVDWTDLDITG
+2179 TDVDWTNLETPG
-2191 PDGIIYIE
+2191 KDGTINIE
-2199 VPVDV
+2199 IPVDI
-2204 PTGDYQMTVT
+2204 PTGDYTFTAT
-2214 FRDSRFPWLESNAL
+2214 FRDSRFTWLESNPFT
-2228 NVTFHVNLPQTYV
+2228 VTFHVNLPETYV

-2246 NTIALVDTCECFTDI
+2246 NTIALVDTCNCFTDI

-2266 ADASEAWQPI
+2266 ADASEPWVAIP
-2276 AGATGHYYRPADGS
+2276 GATGHYYRPADGS
-2290 KLTGEYFVKAK
+2290 KLTGEFFVKAS
-2301 MNGVDTYTCGQS
+2301 MNGVPTYTCGQA
-2313 DMETLYGADKT
+2313 DMETLYGADKQQ
-2324 PKAQVSA
+2324 PKATVKA
-2331 YPNPVV
+2331 YPNPV
-2337 NTTTVTIENSE
+2337 TTTTNVTIENSE
-2348 NWNHSLRVVN
+2348 NWNHSLRIVN
-2358 LTGVEMFRTTFEG
+2358 LMGIEVMNATFEG
-2371 NETTVDMGGFVQGNY
+2371 NETTVNMGGYTTGNY